1 MRNVL
6 LFLLLVSFSRLSFSQ
21 PIAKKVSVNEE
32 DIPVSSMKNENMD
45 PVMIQNLV
53 YAIHKGVYP
62 NIHSLLIAR
71 NGKLVYEKYFDGY
84 ELIESDPP
92 LKHFTKDN
100 LHDLRSVSKSFT
112 SACIGIAIAQGKI
125 KTVDQRVF
133 DFFPEYSKQDTGL
146 KSAMTI
152 KHLLMMA
159 SGLLWDEN
167 IPYTNNENTEIQMDD
182 SGDPLTFI
190 LERPMHDTAGKVWN
204 YSGGATQLLACI
216 LEKATGEKLDEFA
229 RKYLFE
235 PLGIK
240 EFVWRTFAGTD
251 LAGAAWGLMMRPRDM
266 LKFGLLYFN
275 NGKWNDKQV
284 IPASW
289 VEESLHSQ
297 IQRDSLGSG
306 YGYQFWTWSGE
317 LFDRPVQIAAA
328 IGNGDQNII
337 IDKKNGLL
345 IVATAGNYDKEILKD
360 VNAML
365 IDYIYP
371 ALEKNK

>member
-1 MRNVL
+1 MRNIL
-6 LFLLLVSFSRLSFSQ
+6 LFLLLVTVSRVSFSQ
-21 PIAKKVSVNEE
+21 PAKKLPVNEE
-32 DIPVSSMKNENMD
+32 GIPVSSMKNESMD

-71 NGKLVYEKYFDGY
+71 NGKLVYENYFDGF

-100 LHDLRSVSKSFT
+100 LHDLRSVTKSIT
-112 SACIGIAIAQGKI
+112 SACIGIAIEQDKI
-125 KTVDQRVF
+125 KTVDQKVF

-146 KSAMTI
+146 KSALVI

-159 SGLLWDEN
+159 SGLLWNEEV
-167 IPYTNNENTEIQMDD
+167 PYTSNENTEVQMDI

-190 LERPMHDTAGKVWN
+190 LERPMQDTAGKVWN
-204 YSGGATQLLACI
+204 YSGGATQLLGCI
-216 LEKATGEKLDEFA
+216 IEKATGQQLDEFA
-229 RKYLFE
+229 GKYLFE
-235 PLGIK
+235 PMGIK
-240 EFVWRTFAGTD
+240 KFFWKKFAGTD
-251 LAGAAWGLMMRPRDM
+251 LAAAAWGLRLRPRDM

-275 NGKWNDKQV
+275 NGKWNEKQI

-289 VEESLHSQ
+289 VQESLRSQ
-297 IQRDSLGSG
+297 IQRDSVGGG
-306 YGYQFWTWSGE
+306 YGYQFWTWSGDI
-317 LFDRPVQIAAA
+317 FNRPAQIAAA
-328 IGNGDQNII
+328 VGNGDQNII

-345 IVATAGNYDKEILKD
+345 IVATAGNYDRSIAKD
-360 VNAML
+360 VNSML

-371 ALEKNK
+371 ALIKK